1 MILSTLRDILNT
13 PVMDIILHMK
23 QSPGMTIKEL
33 AASMKMSYMGVKQ
46 HCDALAKK
54 GYLDTW
60 RQPVPHGRPEK
71 IYLVT
76 AKLNP
81 LFPTEATESLMEILE
96 HAERLFGITAPEK
109 LLYAYFASK
118 AERYAKKVGVES
130 ELENKAL
137 MLSRLRAADGNL
149 SIIEMSGNGDLRMV
163 DYHSPYDPLLK
174 KYPRITEME
183 CEMMERLLECPVSRK
198 VEEHHG
204 HQRVIFSLHR
214 VEA

>member
-1 MILSTLRDILNT
+1 MILSVLRDILNT
-13 PVMDIILHMK
+13 PVMDIILHLK

-76 AKLNP
+76 AKLDP
-81 LFPTEATESLMEILE
+81 LFPTATTENLMEILD
-96 HAERLFGITAPEK
+96 HAERLFGANAPQK
-109 LLYAYFASK
+109 LLYAFFASK
-118 AERYAKKVGVES
+118 AEHYAKKVNVET

-137 MLSRLRAADGNL
+137 TLSRLRSVDGTL
-149 SIIEMSGNGDLRMV
+149 SIIEMSASGDLRMV
-163 DYHSPYDPLLK
+163 DYHSPYGELLK
-174 KYPRITEME
+174 KYPLMAEIES
-183 CEMMERLLECPVSRK
+183 EMMEKLLGCTVTRR
-198 VEEHHG
+198 EEEQRGHH
-204 HQRVIFSLHR
+204 RVIFFLSR
-214 VEA
+214 SEV